1 MHLAATAIAASLTFG
16 SWRSITM
23 RSRAILGLVAVLA
36 ACGGDDDEPFSPPER
51 GDFAATLTGAVSRT
65 FSGIS
70 AFDTDA
76 SGGEVGMLILLES
89 ADGRDLIGF
98 FRESPVVPAAATYTV
113 VDGSGST
120 PLTGD
125 VFAVQMLLDDGGAS
139 ELECLST
146 DGSVTITSSTA
157 ATTATA
163 TRVAGTF
170 EVAMECFPV
179 VDPTAEAQLVTL
191 TGEFDAPQQTLVT
204 SRTRLRERMPPP

>member
-1 MHLAATAIAASLTFG
+1 
-16 SWRSITM
+16 M
-23 RSRAILGLVAVLA
+23 RSRAILGLVVLLS

-65 FSGIS
+65 LSGIS

-89 ADGRDLIGF
+89 SDGRDLIGF
-98 FRESPVVPAAATYTV
+98 FRESPVVPDLATYDV
-113 VDGSGST
+113 VDGSGDT

-125 VFAVQMLLDDGGAS
+125 VFAVQMLLDEGGAS
-139 ELECLST
+139 ELECIST
-146 DGSVTITSSTA
+146 DGTVTITS
-157 ATTATA
+157 TTT

-179 VDPTAEAQLVTL
+179 TDPTAEAQLVTV
-191 TGEFDAPQQTLVT
+191 TGEFDAPQQALVA
-204 SRTRLRERMPPP
+204 SRTRLRERMALP